1 MGQETSALKLRKG
14 LLAFGQSGEFS
25 EDDFVAL
32 RALLGSAMRRTPE
45 SDAVLDG
52 LIGVFFERHVL
63 DDTRRA
69 ELIAMDDEALGRA
82 VRHRFRQLLADE
94 KDDRPAWHALS
105 AHVRDAL
112 ASFGVRPTSAVFPAS
127 IRAQDK
133 FSPVLVEQAVAALW
147 LERGSK
153 PTTAEATGELL
164 ARYVTAV
171 AEREVVT
178 GSREFPE
185 VVRARLD
192 AQRLARAVLEILN
205 ADEKDLF
212 RHVLEGVGTIDAWSQ
227 TRGVSRAT
235 AYRMLARLK
244 SLCRLEW
251 IERSP
256 GTRLEILEA
265 LRVNLQRD

>member
-1 MGQETSALKLRKG
+1 MDAARLRRG
-14 LLAFGQSGEFS
+14 LDAFGQRGAFS
-25 EDDFVAL
+25 EDDFAAL
-32 RALLGSAMRRTPE
+32 RAVLRPVMGGGPNAGAM
-45 SDAVLDG
+45 LDG

-63 DDTRRA
+63 DDVRRA
-69 ELIAMDDEALGRA
+69 ELIAMDDESLVRA

-94 KDDRPAWHALS
+94 KDDRQAWHALS

-112 ASFGVRPTSAVFPAS
+112 AAIARPSAAVFPAS
-127 IRAQDK
+127 IRSNDK
-133 FSPVLVEQAVAALW
+133 FSPVLVEQAVGALW
-147 LERGSK
+147 AERGAR
-153 PTTAEATGELL
+153 PTTSEATGELL
-164 ARYVTAV
+164 ARYVAPMAT
-171 AEREVVT
+171 REPT
-178 GSREFPE
+178 SASREFPE

-192 AQRLARAVLEILN
+192 AQRLARATLELLT

-212 RHVLEGVGTIDAWSQ
+212 RHVLEGEGTIDAWGVE
-227 TRGVSRAT
+227 RGVSRAT

-265 LRVNLQRD
+265 LRVNLQSE

>member
-1 MGQETSALKLRKG
+1 MDAARLRKG
-14 LLAFGQSGEFS
+14 LHAFDARGEFS
-25 EDDFVAL
+25 AEDFVAL
-32 RALLGSAMRRTPE
+32 RAVLGSAMRRSPE
-45 SDAVLDG
+45 ANQMIDG

-63 DDTRRA
+63 DDVRRS
-69 ELIAMDDEALGRA
+69 ELLGMSDDELTRA

-112 ASFGVRPTSAVFPAS
+112 AVLIDRPHSLSFPAS
-127 IRAQDK
+127 IRAQGR

-164 ARYVTAV
+164 QRYVTAV
-171 AEREVVT
+171 AEREVTT

-185 VVRARLD
+185 VMRAQLD
-192 AQRLARAVLEILN
+192 AQRLARAVLELLN
-205 ADEKDLF
+205 GDEKDLL
-212 RHVLEGVGTIDAWSQ
+212 RHVLEGVGTIEEWGVE
-227 TRGVSRAT
+227 RGVSRAT
-235 AYRMLARLK
+235 AYRLLARLK
-244 SLCRLEW
+244 SLCKVEW
-251 IERSP
+251 MERSS

-265 LRVNLQRD
+265 LRVNLQSD